1 MNSSTNRICYR
12 ESVRLL
18 KYNDTAEWLS
28 IKPETLRRWVMQ
40 RRIPF
45 KKIGRAVR
53 FDPEELAEWVEAH
66 SVRPT
71 NGEGGAR

>member
-1 MNSSTNRICYR
+1 MFGQLPMLIKYGEASQHLRIAP
-12 ESVRLL
+12 
-18 KYNDTAEWLS
+18 T
-28 IKPETLRRWVMQ
+28 TLRRWVMQ

-53 FDPEELAEWVEAH
+53 FDPAELAEWVEAH